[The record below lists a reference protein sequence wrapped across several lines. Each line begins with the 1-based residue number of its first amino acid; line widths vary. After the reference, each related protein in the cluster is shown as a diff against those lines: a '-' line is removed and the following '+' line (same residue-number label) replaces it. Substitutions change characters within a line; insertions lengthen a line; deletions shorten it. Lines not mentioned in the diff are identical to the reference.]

1 MCHHKL
7 VRKGPFPWPPL
18 GGLGR
23 PGTRWPGRWGG
34 ASPGFLEEDG
44 VVGGG
49 EAEHH
54 GVPSEVHEV
63 PCRGA
68 HRDIGGRGGGTGV
81 RDEVRRHRTLP
92 RASSRPLY
100 VCMQAEESAPFL
112 RRAGRVSPPPQSEP
126 YLNLNGP

>member
-18 GGLGR
+18 GGWRR
-23 PGTRWPGRWGG
+23 PGTRGGGTLGGG

-54 GVPSEVHEV
+54 GIPREVHEV
-63 PCRGA
+63 
-68 HRDIGGRGGGTGV
+68 
-81 RDEVRRHRTLP
+81 RRNRTLR